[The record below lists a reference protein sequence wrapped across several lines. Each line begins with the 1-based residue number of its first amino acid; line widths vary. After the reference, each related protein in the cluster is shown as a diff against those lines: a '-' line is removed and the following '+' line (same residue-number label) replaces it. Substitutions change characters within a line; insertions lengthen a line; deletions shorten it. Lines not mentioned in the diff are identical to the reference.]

1 MAAIKLFTL
10 NKQTVSRIIAAII
23 GISLLSLGISFMR
36 YALFGVDPMSC
47 FNVGMAKRLNMSFGT
62 WMVIICF
69 IMLFGVFFADKKKIG
84 FGTVYV
90 MLLCGYTSDFFL
102 WLIEQIPFLEFTMEY
117 RIASL
122 VLGLFFNFFGAAIYI
137 ESNMGLSPYDAVAI
151 IISEKIKKEHW
162 FRWIRIGTD
171 ALCVFGGFLTKSE
184 IGVGTLI
191 TVVICGPCI
200 AFFRKHLKKL
210 KIFQVE
216 QKDLI
221 FNILK
226 EASASVNVPVHEQ
239 AQILTAAL
247 TFSPALL
254 EYCKTNACGC
264 YNKTW
269 TCPPACDSIQEQ
281 QKKILAYKNAFVF
294 TTKHEIEDPLDYNG
308 MTKGRERH
316 TLLTAEIKKMLSNTP
331 VYGAGSCT
339 VCANCAFPKPCLFP
353 EKQIGSIEAAGID
366 VTELSK
372 AAGIKYNNGENTVTF
387 FSMVLL

>member
-1 MAAIKLFTL
+1 MIKIINIKHLIP
-10 NKQTVSRIIAAII
+10 RIIAAVI
-23 GISLLSLGISFMR
+23 GISFLSLGISFMR

-47 FNVGMAKRLNMSFGT
+47 FNVGMARRLDMSFGT

-102 WLIEQIPFLEFTMEY
+102 WLINLIPFLEFTMEY
-117 RIASL
+117 RIAAL
-122 VLGLFFNFFGAAIYI
+122 VLGLFFNFFGAAVYI

-171 ALCVFGGFLTKSE
+171 ALCVLGGFLTKSE

-200 AFFRKHLKKL
+200 AFFRKHLKKF

-216 QKDLI
+216 QKDLLT
-221 FNILK
+221 NILK
-226 EASASVNVPVHEQ
+226 EASASVNVPVLEQ
-239 AQILTAAL
+239 AQIPTTAL
-247 TFSPALL
+247 VFSPALL

-264 YNKTW
+264 YNKSW
-269 TCPPACDSIQEQ
+269 TCPPACGSINEQ

-294 TTKHEIEDPLDYNG
+294 TTKHEIEDPLDYDG
-308 MTKGRERH
+308 MTKGKEH
-316 TLLTAEIKKMLSNTP
+316 HALLTAEIKKVLGNAP
-331 VYGAGSCT
+331 VYGAGQCP
-339 VCANCAFPKPCLFP
+339 VCKNCSFPEPCLFP

-372 AAGIKYNNGENTVTF
+372 TACLKYNNGENTVTF